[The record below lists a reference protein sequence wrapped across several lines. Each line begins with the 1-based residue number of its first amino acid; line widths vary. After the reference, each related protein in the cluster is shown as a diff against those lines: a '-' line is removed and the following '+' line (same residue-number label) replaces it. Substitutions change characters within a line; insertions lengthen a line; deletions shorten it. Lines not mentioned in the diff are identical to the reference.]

1 MNKARLKKVLEKLPV
16 KDQLIKLRQ
25 ELKDKRNKELFAFLQ
40 QTIKNVESKKPIH
53 EVKSESQ
60 SLLENLDKK
69 KEESSPLEAKIEAEK
84 PAFQVD
90 EKIYGIKPSSY
101 EAKDLYQA
109 KPAELKEKK
118 EESNPAIGFFKKM
131 KEYESNLEK
140 PTEKYKRKE
149 KLF

>member
-1 MNKARLKKVLEKLPV
+1 MNKAKLKKVLEKLPV

-90 EKIYGIKPSSY
+90 EKIYGTCHIALGNNTGFGGKVNVPLHLDGIIK
-101 EAKDLYQA
+101 
-109 KPAELKEKK
+109 
-118 EESNPAIGFFKKM
+118 
-131 KEYESNLEK
+131 K
-140 PTEKYKRKE
+140 PTISVDNKKIMESGR
-149 KLF
+149 LL